1 MEVKAIIVHPGEI
14 ENLSFDE
21 VMEQYNPLINKRCQG
36 WTKTY
41 EYEELYQTCSI
52 ALWRAYAAY
61 DYTQN
66 ITFGYLA
73 GKYIDNAIMS
83 YHNKHKP
90 KYDRKTSTI
99 KSVISLD
106 VPVIAN
112 RNGEASTVEDLLG
125 EEDTFTEQIADRDV
139 CRKLLSIIPAR
150 PRADILALAKGYSLA
165 DLSKAQGITKQ
176 AIGKRIR
183 NSCERCR
190 EMMAHL
196 GGVYSG
202 Y

>member
-1 MEVKAIIVHPGEI
+1 MEVKNILTHPGVVEQ
-14 ENLSFDE
+14 LTFDE
-21 VMEQYNPLINKRCQG
+21 IMDRYSPLINKRCQG
-36 WTKTY
+36 WANTY
-41 EYEELYQTCSI
+41 EYDELWQTGSI
-52 ALWRAYAAY
+52 ALWRAYRDY
-61 DYTQN
+61 DYRQN
-66 ITFGYLA
+66 VAFGYVA
-73 GKYIDNAIMS
+73 GKYIDNALMA
-83 YHNKHKP
+83 YHNKNKS
-90 KYDRKTSTI
+90 KFDRKTSAI

-190 EMMAHL
+190 EMMAHV
-196 GGVYSG
+196 GGIYG
-202 Y
+202 L